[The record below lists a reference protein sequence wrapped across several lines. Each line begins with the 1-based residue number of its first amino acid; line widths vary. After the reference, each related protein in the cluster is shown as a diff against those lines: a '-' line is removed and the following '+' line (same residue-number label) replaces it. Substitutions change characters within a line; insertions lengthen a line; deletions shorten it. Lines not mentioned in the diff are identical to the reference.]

1 MTQPVV
7 CPACRKLNSS
17 RARFCQH
24 CGQDVIL
31 NNAGPRYFLTRV
43 IKEGG
48 QGAVYEGCDEDG
60 KTYAVKEM
68 LDNFND
74 PKERADAVIRFNA
87 EAETL
92 RRLSHPRIPRIYASF
107 DDAGRHYL
115 VMDFIRGE
123 DLDDIVTRE
132 GPIPEVR
139 VLAWATEL
147 CDVLEYLHGR
157 GVIYR
162 DLKPSNVMLEQPG
175 GTLKLIDF
183 GIAKVFQPQTRGTQ
197 IGTPGYAPPEQYQGM
212 ATQRSD
218 IYALGASLHHLL
230 SGRDPRQHAP
240 FNFPLLRTIVPTI
253 SARTEAAIARALEMR
268 EEDRFATIGELRTAL
283 LPSPTPAPSP
293 TPVTS
298 PKPPV
303 STPTVRIAP
312 VAPTPAPPPVVVV
325 QPQPTPPIPT
335 PATLPAPPARRSRRG
350 LFLVALLIL
359 LIGLGGIGVWVLG
372 SSRSGPQPTAT
383 STPQTLVAQRLV
395 LTLEVGVAS
404 GSDSGTVSQA
414 LVNAFLATA
423 RQQCSCNPEIQAG
436 TLIFDADPRQVRSEG
451 TTTYYQATLEAI
463 LLVPAQ

>member
-24 CGQDVIL
+24 CGHDVIL

-48 QGAVYEGCDEDG
+48 QGAVYEGCDEAG
-60 KTYAVKEM
+60 KVYAVKEM
-68 LDNFND
+68 LDNFSD
-74 PKERADAVIRFNA
+74 PKERADAVVRFTA

-132 GPIPEVR
+132 GPIPEAR

-162 DLKPSNVMLEQPG
+162 DLKPSNMMLEQPG

-240 FNFPLLRTIVPTI
+240 FNFPLLRTIVPAI
-253 SARTEAAIARALEMR
+253 SARTEAAVARALEMR

-283 LPSPTPAPSP
+283 LPIPTPAPRSAPAVSP
-293 TPVTS
+293 Q
-298 PKPPV
+298 PPV
-303 STPTVRIAP
+303 STPTVRITP
-312 VAPTPAPPPVVVV
+312 PPPTPTPPPVMVA
-325 QPQPTPPIPT
+325 QPPTPVPVPVS
-335 PATLPAPPARRSRRG
+335 PPAPPARRSRRG
-350 LFLVALLIL
+350 LLLVTLII
-359 LIGLGGIGVWVLG
+359 LIVGLGGVGVFLLFG
-372 SSRSGPQPTAT
+372 TTPPGPQPTAP

-395 LTLEVGVAS
+395 LTLEVGVAT
-404 GSDSGTVSQA
+404 GSDSGTVNQA
-414 LVNAFLATA
+414 LVDAFLVLA
-423 RQQCSCNPEIQAG
+423 RQQCNCNPEIQAG

-451 TTTYYQATLEAI
+451 GTTYYQATLEATI
-463 LLVPAQ
+463 LVPEQ

>member
-24 CGQDVIL
+24 CGHDVIL

-48 QGAVYEGCDEDG
+48 QGAVYEGCDEAG
-60 KTYAVKEM
+60 KVYAVKEM
-68 LDNFND
+68 LDNFSD
-74 PKERADAVIRFNA
+74 PKERADAVVRFTA

-132 GPIPEVR
+132 GPIPEAR

-162 DLKPSNVMLEQPG
+162 DLKPSNMMLEQPG

-240 FNFPLLRTIVPTI
+240 FNFPLLRTIVPAI
-253 SARTEAAIARALEMR
+253 SARTEAAVARALEMR

-283 LPSPTPAPSP
+283 LPIPTPAPRSAPAVSP
-293 TPVTS
+293 Q
-298 PKPPV
+298 PPV
-303 STPTVRIAP
+303 STPTVRITP
-312 VAPTPAPPPVVVV
+312 PPPTPAPPPGGCRTTAPGSCRATTHSRPRASARTARP
-325 QPQPTPPIPT
+325 PQPARSVPSRATHPDHRLGRCRRLSTIWYYSTRTSTHSSQHTPNPGGT
-335 PATLPAPPARRSRRG
+335 TARAPPRG
-350 LFLVALLIL
+350 R
-359 LIGLGGIGVWVLG
+359 GRYG
-372 SSRSGPQPTAT
+372 
-383 STPQTLVAQRLV
+383 
-395 LTLEVGVAS
+395 
-404 GSDSGTVSQA
+404 
-414 LVNAFLATA
+414 
-423 RQQCSCNPEIQAG
+423 
-436 TLIFDADPRQVRSEG
+436 
-451 TTTYYQATLEAI
+451 
-463 LLVPAQ
+463 